1 MTDWMIV
8 VISGLAVCSL
18 LGLVWCSAILRG
30 GRKNGET

>member
-8 VISGLAVCSL
+8 VLSVSVGIF